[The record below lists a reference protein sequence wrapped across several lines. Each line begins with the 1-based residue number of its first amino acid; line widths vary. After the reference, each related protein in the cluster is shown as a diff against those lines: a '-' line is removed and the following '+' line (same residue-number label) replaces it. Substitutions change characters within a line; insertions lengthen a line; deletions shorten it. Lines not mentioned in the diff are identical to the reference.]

1 VVADRG
7 TVFAIKNG
15 WLSVEN
21 TNGEDEKD
29 DDRWIVT
36 SLGIVTVN
44 AQQVLMA
51 ILTQHQDSYQDGVE
65 LTQELAK
72 AVAPAVAPPR

>member
-1 VVADRG
+1 MTCSSTPA
-7 TVFAIKNG
+7 AG

-29 DDRWIVT
+29 DGRWIVT

-44 AQQVLMA
+44 AQHVLMA